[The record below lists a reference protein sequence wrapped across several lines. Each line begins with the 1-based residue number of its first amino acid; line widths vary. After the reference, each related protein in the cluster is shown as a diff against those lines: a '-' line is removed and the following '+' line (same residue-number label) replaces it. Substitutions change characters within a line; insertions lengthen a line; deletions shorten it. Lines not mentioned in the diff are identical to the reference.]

1 MSSHSATATR
11 TLVARDPDT
20 FRVYRLGFSKAWDE
34 HTDPA
39 TSAAHLAH
47 AATTIGREWIRK
59 YSVPFPG
66 SRIEWTL
73 EISTDHQPA

>member
-1 MSSHSATATR
+1 MSSRSATATR

-20 FRVYRLGFSKAWDE
+20 FRVYRIGFAVGWDE
-34 HTDPA
+34 TTRPEH
-39 TSAAHLAH
+39 AANYIAQ

-59 YSVPFPG
+59 YSVPFPA